1 MGEQADHTMES
12 WSPVREPR
20 GDKAVATLKDIAK
33 EAKVTVMTVS
43 NVINGK
49 HDKVS
54 RTTIEKVSEIARRL
68 DYVPSATAR
77 SLVARSSQLVG
88 VLLPAPDD
96 EGILLSTHNVVVI
109 GIIERLLRENGYHLL
124 LRGVPDVEDAS
135 GTLRSWNLD
144 GAIYIGFL
152 ESQIQ
157 KMRATFDRPLVVLES
172 YAANA
177 DLMNVRLNDRKGGY
191 LATKHL
197 IDKGHTRIAFVG
209 PEKSERGVVQERYDG
224 YRQALEEAGITPD
237 PAIAMTSD
245 VSHARGIEAGQLLCA
260 RDSDVTAVFATADQL
275 AVGIMEGARMS
286 GRSVPD
292 DLSVVGFDNL
302 EIATIANPKLTTITQ
317 DLNLKAYTAVELLLQ
332 SLKAK
337 DQQPQETVLEVEL
350 IERESVKDLN
360 SSEVAGSRLGTAAP
374 SEAQI

>member
-1 MGEQADHTMES
+1 MYRGGEGM
-12 WSPVREPR
+12 
-20 GDKAVATLKDIAK
+20 KAMATLKDIAK
-33 EAKVTVMTVS
+33 EAGVTVMTVS
-43 NVINGK
+43 NVINRR

-54 RTTIEKVSEIARRL
+54 RATIERVSQIARRL

-96 EGILLSTHNVVVI
+96 EGIVLSTHNVVVI
-109 GIIERLLRENGYHLL
+109 GIIERLLRDNGYHLL
-124 LRGVPDVEDAS
+124 LRGVPDVEEAS

-152 ESQIQ
+152 DSQIQ
-157 KMRATFDRPLVVLES
+157 KMRATFDTPLVVLES

-177 DLMNVRLNDRKGGY
+177 DFMNVRHNDRKGGY
-191 LATKHL
+191 LATRHL
-197 IDKGHTRIAFVG
+197 IEKGHKRIAFVG
-209 PEKSERGVVQERYDG
+209 PDTTERGVVKERYEG

-237 PAIAMTSD
+237 PAIALTSD
-245 VSHARGIEAGQLLCA
+245 VSHARGIEAGRLLCA
-260 RDSDVTAVFATADQL
+260 EHGDVTAVFATADQL
-275 AVGIMEGARMS
+275 AVGIMEGARTA
-286 GRSVPD
+286 GRTVPD
-292 DLSVVGFDNL
+292 DLSIVGFDNL

-317 DLNLKAYTAVELLLQ
+317 DLDRKAHTAVELLLQ

-360 SSEVAGSRLGTAAP
+360 GSEL
-374 SEAQI
+374 